1 MKRSEMADSPILS
14 GCAELQDGADTLRA
28 AARRLRA
35 LRRER
40 ERHFPAELASGPAWD
55 LLLGLDGEAEP
66 DTDSP
71 LSPATRHRWLRI
83 LSENGLVAMNG
94 DQPASA
100 RLSAA
105 GRARMDGYLTA
116 CLEQGL
122 L

>member
-1 MKRSEMADSPILS
+1 MADSPPLS

-40 ERHFPAELASGPAWD
+40 ERHFPSELASGPAWD
-55 LLLGLDGEAEP
+55 LLLGLDGEGEP
-66 DTDSP
+66 DTASP

-94 DQPASA
+94 DRPDSA

-105 GRARMDGYLTA
+105 GRGRMDGYLTA